1 LKFDGTDSTGI
12 TANRPRRGQ
21 ARRGRPRRD
30 FQRDV
35 LPGLTS
41 LSRVEVTED
50 LQMFE
55 GIMKATGYNWNSG
68 VARRSSN
75 RGGSSRG
82 RKRLVSNVNR
92 ALVCSSLEQPIDN
105 SNVQMV
111 GLEDRSLTGW
121 GNATRRPRRQ
131 RCPAGIPPT
140 VVLT

>member
-1 LKFDGTDSTGI
+1 
-12 TANRPRRGQ
+12 
-21 ARRGRPRRD
+21 
-30 FQRDV
+30 
-35 LPGLTS
+35 
-41 LSRVEVTED
+41 
-50 LQMFE
+50 MFE
-55 GIMKATGYNWNSG
+55 GLMKATGYSWNSG

-82 RKRLVSNVNR
+82 RKRLISNVNG
-92 ALVCSSLEQPIDN
+92 APVCSSLEGPIDN

-131 RCPAGIPPT
+131 RCPAGSTPPT